1 MWGTK
6 FRDVWH
12 LYVGLMYCVLLST
25 LLRQQND
32 RASFRKGTSS
42 HPPPFLP
49 LVDCMVGAFIFLFL
63 SCRSKKAG
71 KGSNIVHQLN
81 HMPARHPAPPPRS
94 SNTVTL
100 ACLTGF
106 LAIPSITSPVHGN
119 FLSFLNRRSNLGH
132 QSKRWGNKNKIALYA
147 LREAFCLTSIS
158 IVTPLRRRPTLPL
171 FDAHISVPPQPLN
184 LRSGPRRLLTKGK
197 YCQH

>member
-1 MWGTK
+1 MC
-6 FRDVWH
+6 
-12 LYVGLMYCVLLST
+12 CVLLST

-42 HPPPFLP
+42 RPLLLP

-81 HMPARHPAPPPRS
+81 HMPARHSAPPPRS

-100 ACLTGF
+100 VCLTGC
-106 LAIPSITSPVHGN
+106 LAIPPITSSAHGN
-119 FLSFLNRRSNLGH
+119 FLLFPFLFEQRIEFVPSIEALGK
-132 QSKRWGNKNKIALYA
+132 QNKIALYA

-158 IVTPLRRRPTLPL
+158 IVAPLYYRLAL
-171 FDAHISVPPQPLN
+171 LLLDAHKCCWSAP
-184 LRSGPRRLLTKGK
+184 
-197 YCQH
+197 